1 MRRILGLSLLG
12 GTIAALGGSF
22 FTAFVVVTE
31 FAMPFSRELSGVLVG
46 MLGELAGFWFVAG
59 ALAAGALTALLT
71 GARRTGSIVKLW
83 GARSKGRSKPAKTER

>member
-46 MLGELAGFWFVAG
+46 MLGELAGFLFVTG
-59 ALAAGALTALLT
+59 ALAAGALTALLI

-83 GARSKGRSKPAKTER
+83 GGRSKGRSKPAKTER